1 MSKQIYT
8 VFACDE
14 WKSRDSLRLLMAT
27 TSVRKLKNL
36 IIRKI
41 ADEVF
46 TYDKGEGFPFPN
58 RSSCSRRTSR
68 TVYGT
73 RSTTACIT
81 GTWTTVTTERKFESL
96 QGGIEYVEAW
106 EICDGK

>member
-14 WKSRDSLRLLMAT
+14 WKSRDSMRLLMAT

-46 TYDKGEGFPFPN
+46 TYDKGEELSISQQVKMFKDDFMN
-58 RSSCSRRTSR
+58 CLRNEIIDRLH
-68 TVYGT
+68 YGYMDY
-73 RSTTACIT
+73 CYD
-81 GTWTTVTTERKFESL
+81 GE
-96 QGGIEYVEAW
+96 
-106 EICDGK
+106 EI